1 MDALLDDLRADID
14 GGEVASRAYLS
25 RYHFDRLVRAAVGE
39 SPARLR
45 RRILL
50 EQAAYALAR
59 GATVTDV
66 AGASGYGSPE
76 AFSRAFSRAHGSP
89 PRTAFVDAVC
99 EPPETFTYGGA
110 VAHVL
115 TFSAYRRTEAL
126 LAFHAAGY
134 RDLGLGDPMHFDRH
148 QS

>member
-14 GGEVASRAYLS
+14 GGEVASRVYLS
-25 RYHFDRLVRAAVGE
+25 RFHFDRLVRAAVGE

-66 AGASGYGSPE
+66 RAERIGIRLAGARS
-76 AFSRAFSRAHGSP
+76 ARAFVAR
-89 PRTAFVDAVC
+89 PRQPA
-99 EPPETFTYGGA
+99 
-110 VAHVL
+110 
-115 TFSAYRRTEAL
+115 R
-126 LAFHAAGY
+126 
-134 RDLGLGDPMHFDRH
+134 
-148 QS
+148 